1 MILRILLNR
10 MSLRRTFLVFSA
22 IDAVVLLIAFLLLK
36 ERPKVPRPQAC
47 LAPKINWVD
56 SRLFKD
62 AVFWSL
68 IMSLVMAVFGYQ
80 VPYFLLSVYTREKAP
95 NLSQTLSTLP
105 ITVCNFSAALGRVL
119 VGFASDHIGPSNAFI
134 IAITVSG
141 LLQAVM
147 WNFASSYTTIM
158 AFSMLYGFWGGSLVS
173 LLSPVAAQL
182 FGHKQLANLSGL
194 LAMTYMPG
202 LTAGP
207 TIAGVVLSSS
217 RHNWH
222 AVTIYSGGVQLV
234 GVLIFLYARF
244 KRGRS
249 VFAFY

>member
-1 MILRILLNR
+1 

-22 IDAVVLLIAFLLLK
+22 IDAVA
-36 ERPKVPRPQAC
+36 PRPQTH
-47 LAPKINWVD
+47 LVPKINWVD

-62 AVFWSL
+62 PVFWSL
-68 IMSLVMAVFGYQ
+68 TMSLVMTVFGYQ
-80 VPYFLLSVYTREKAP
+80 VPYFFLSVYTREKTL
-95 NLSQTLSTLP
+95 NISQTLSTLP

-119 VGFASDHIGPSNAFI
+119 VGFASDHLGPTNTFI

-147 WNFASSYTTIM
+147 WNFAYSYATIM
-158 AFSMLYGFWGGSLVS
+158 AFSMLYGFWGGCFVS

-182 FGHKQLANLSGL
+182 FGHKQLANVSGL
-194 LAMTYMPG
+194 LALTYMPG
-202 LTAGP
+202 ITAGP
-207 TIAGVVLSSS
+207 TIASVVLSSS

-222 AVTIYSGGVQLV
+222 VVTIYSGGVQLV

-244 KRGRS
+244 KRERR
-249 VFAFY
+249 VFSFY